1 MNPRHRRLLIP
12 GLLIALLVVVLLSSL
27 ARRADGAEAGPDV
40 VSRMSD
46 PRITESS
53 GLAVSVKHDD
63 LAYTINDSG
72 NAPIV
77 FAVKIST
84 GAVVG
89 TTTIT
94 GSTPVDTEAIAI
106 DGDGELW
113 VADTGDNE
121 ANRTD
126 VALYALPEP
135 GPGDHSVAAKRYPL
149 TYPSGPADVETLL
162 INPRTGAKGVVT
174 KGLFAGELLAL
185 PKKLSTQKP
194 NKAKSTGHDMPA
206 MVTDGVMSANGRFAL
221 VRTYSDVHLYDAKTW
236 KSIRSHRTPPQPQGE
251 SIAIERTQKSY
262 LIGSEGAN
270 SALIRIPLTLPK
282 VATPK
287 PTAKAK
293 PSANPTKGSATS
305 STGKDGSGFAGSIWV
320 WVVGGVALVAA
331 IASAASRRT

>member
-12 GLLIALLVVVLLSSL
+12 GLLIALLVVVLVSSL

-94 GSTPVDTEAIAI
+94 GGELIDTEAIAI

-121 ANRTD
+121 ENRTD
-126 VALYALPEP
+126 IALYALPEP

-149 TYPSGPADVETLL
+149 AYPSGPADVEALL

-185 PKKLSTQKP
+185 PSKLSTQKP
-194 NKAKSTGHDMPA
+194 NQAKLISNEMPA
-206 MVTDGVMSANGRFAL
+206 MVTDGAMSANGRFAL
-221 VRTYSDVHLYDAKTW
+221 LRSYSDVHLYDAKTW
-236 KSIRSHRTPPQPQGE
+236 KSIRSHETPPQPQGE
-251 SIAIERTQKSY
+251 SIAIERSQKSF

-282 VATPK
+282 AVPSATPT
-287 PTAKAK
+287 PSAK
-293 PSANPTKGSATS
+293 PAKQAGTS
-305 STGKDGSGFAGSIWV
+305 STTTGDGGFAGSIWV
-320 WVVGGVALVAA
+320 WAIGGVALVAA

>member
-12 GLLIALLVVVLLSSL
+12 GLLIALLVVVLVSSL
-27 ARRADGAEAGPDV
+27 ARRADGAEDGPGI

-53 GLAVSVKHDD
+53 GLAISVKHDD

-72 NAPIV
+72 NASIV
-77 FAVKIST
+77 FAVKVST

-106 DGDGELW
+106 DGEGELW

-121 ANRTD
+121 ENRTD
-126 VALYALPEP
+126 IALYALPEP
-135 GPGDHSVAAKRYPL
+135 GPGNHAVAAKRYPL

-194 NKAKSTGHDMPA
+194 NQAKATGDEMPA
-206 MVTDGVMSANGRFAL
+206 MATDGVMSADGQYAL

-236 KSIRSHRTPPQPQGE
+236 KHLRSHDTPPQSQGE
-251 SIAIERTQKSY
+251 SIAIERSQKAF

-282 VATPK
+282 VEPVATPK
-287 PTAKAK
+287 PSAK
-293 PSANPTKGSATS
+293 PAKETTASPTS
-305 STGKDGSGFAGSIWV
+305 KDGGGFAGSIWV
-320 WVVGGVALVAA
+320 WAIGGVALVAA

>member
-12 GLLIALLVVVLLSSL
+12 GLLIALLVVVLVSSL

-94 GSTPVDTEAIAI
+94 GGELIDTEAIAI

-121 ANRTD
+121 ENRTD
-126 VALYALPEP
+126 IALYALPEP

-149 TYPSGPADVETLL
+149 AYPSGPADVEALL

-185 PKKLSTQKP
+185 PSKLSTQKP
-194 NKAKSTGHDMPA
+194 NQAKLISNEMPA
-206 MVTDGVMSANGRFAL
+206 MVTDGAMSANGRFAL
-221 VRTYSDVHLYDAKTW
+221 LRSYSDVHLYDAKTW
-236 KSIRSHRTPPQPQGE
+236 KSIRSHETPPQPQGE
-251 SIAIERTQKSY
+251 SIAIERSQKSF

-282 VATPK
+282 AEPSATPT
-287 PTAKAK
+287 PSAK
-293 PSANPTKGSATS
+293 PAKQAGTS
-305 STGKDGSGFAGSIWV
+305 STTTGDGGFAGSIWV
-320 WVVGGVALVAA
+320 WAIGGVALVAA

>member
-12 GLLIALLVVVLLSSL
+12 GLLIALLVVVLVSSL

-94 GSTPVDTEAIAI
+94 GSELIDTEAIAI

-121 ANRTD
+121 ENRTD
-126 VALYALPEP
+126 IALYALPEP

-149 TYPSGPADVETLL
+149 AYPSGPADVEALL

-185 PKKLSTQKP
+185 PSKLSTQKP
-194 NKAKSTGHDMPA
+194 NQAKLISNEMPA
-206 MVTDGVMSANGRFAL
+206 MVTDGAMSANGRFAL
-221 VRTYSDVHLYDAKTW
+221 LRSYSDVHLYDAKTW
-236 KSIRSHRTPPQPQGE
+236 KSIRSHETPPQPQGE
-251 SIAIERTQKSY
+251 SIAIERSQKSF

-282 VATPK
+282 AVPSATPT
-287 PTAKAK
+287 PSAK
-293 PSANPTKGSATS
+293 PAKQAGTS
-305 STGKDGSGFAGSIWV
+305 STTTGDGGFAGSIWV
-320 WVVGGVALVAA
+320 WAIGGVALVAA

>member
-12 GLLIALLVVVLLSSL
+12 GLLIALLVVVLVSSL

-40 VSRMSD
+40 VSRISD

-94 GSTPVDTEAIAI
+94 GTTPADTEAIAI

-113 VADTGDNE
+113 VADTGDNRE
-121 ANRTD
+121 NRTD
-126 VALYALPEP
+126 IALYALPEP
-135 GPGDHSVAAKRYPL
+135 GAGQHSVAAKRYEL

-185 PKKLSTQKP
+185 PTKLSTDRP
-194 NKAKSTGHDMPA
+194 NAAKLISRDMPA
-206 MVTDGVMSANGRFAL
+206 MVTDGVMSADGRFAL
-221 VRTYSDVHLYDAKTW
+221 LRTYSDVHLYDAKTW
-236 KSIRSHRTPPQPQGE
+236 KPIRSHETPPQPQGE
-251 SIAIERTQKSY
+251 SIAIERSQKSF

-270 SALIRIPLTLPK
+270 SALIRLPLTLPVAK
-282 VATPK
+282 PAATPA
-287 PTAKAK
+287 P
-293 PSANPTKGSATS
+293 SATS
-305 STGKDGSGFAGSIWV
+305 KTPAKQTASSSETSDGGGFAGSIWL
-320 WVVGGVALVAA
+320 WAIGAAALVAA
-331 IASAASRRT
+331 VASAASRRT

>member
-12 GLLIALLVVVLLSSL
+12 GLLIALLVVVLVSSL
-27 ARRADGAEAGPDV
+27 ARRADGAEAGPDI
-40 VSRMSD
+40 VSRMD
-46 PRITESS
+46 DARITESS

-72 NAPIV
+72 NDPIV
-77 FAVKIST
+77 FAVEIST

-94 GSTPVDTEAIAI
+94 GHTLVDTEALAI

-113 VADTGDNE
+113 VADTGDNQE
-121 ANRTD
+121 QRSD

-135 GPGDHSVAAKRYPL
+135 GRGDHSVAATRYPL
-149 TYPSGPADVETLL
+149 TYPGGPADVEALL

-185 PKKLSTQKP
+185 PRKLTADQP
-194 NKAKSTGHDMPA
+194 NEAEATGHDMPA

-221 VRTYSDVHLYDAKTW
+221 VRTYSEVRLYDAKTW
-236 KSIRSHRTPPQPQGE
+236 KSIRSASTPPQPQGE
-251 SIAIERTQKSY
+251 TIAFERSQKSY
-262 LIGSEGAN
+262 LIGSEGAS
-270 SALIRIPLTLPK
+270 SALIRIPLTLPEVK
-282 VATPK
+282 PAPT
-287 PTAKAK
+287 PTADPKQTEA
-293 PSANPTKGSATS
+293 S
-305 STGKDGSGFAGSIWV
+305 GKDENRASGGFAGSIWL
-320 WVVGGVALVAA
+320 WAIGGVALIAA

>member
-27 ARRADGAEAGPDV
+27 ARRADGAEAGPGV

-53 GLAVSVKHDD
+53 GLAISVKHDD

-72 NAPIV
+72 NDPII

-94 GSTPVDTEAIAI
+94 ENTPIDTEAIAI

-121 ANRTD
+121 ERRTD

-135 GPGDHSVAAKRYPL
+135 GAGDHSVAAARYPI
-149 TYPSGPADVETLL
+149 TYPSGPADVEALL
-162 INPRTGAKGVVT
+162 INPRTGAKGLVT
-174 KGLFAGELLAL
+174 KGLFGGDLLAL
-185 PKKLSTQKP
+185 PSKLVANQT
-194 NKAKSTGHDMPA
+194 NEAKSLGHDMPA
-206 MVTDGVMSANGRFAL
+206 IITDGAMSADGRYAL
-221 VRTYSDVHLYDAKTW
+221 LRSYSDAYLYDATTW
-236 KSIRSHRTPPQPQGE
+236 KPIRSAQTPAQKQGE
-251 SIAIERTQKSY
+251 SIAIERSQKSF
-262 LIGSEGAN
+262 LIGHEGAN
-270 SALIRIPLTLPK
+270 SELIRVPLTLEGAEP
-282 VATPK
+282 
-287 PTAKAK
+287 AK
-293 PSANPTKGSATS
+293 PSPKPEPTKAAASGNQNRDS
-305 STGKDGSGFAGSIWV
+305 GGFAGSIWL
-320 WVVGGVALVAA
+320 WVVGGAALVAA

>member
-12 GLLIALLVVVLLSSL
+12 GLLVALLVVVLVSSL

-46 PRITESS
+46 TRITESS
-53 GLAVSVKHDD
+53 GLAISVKHDD

-77 FAVKIST
+77 FAIKIST

-94 GSTPVDTEAIAI
+94 ENTPIDTEAIAI
-106 DGDGELW
+106 DGDGVLW
-113 VADTGDNE
+113 VADTGDNQE
-121 ANRTD
+121 RRTD

-135 GPGDHSVAAKRYPL
+135 GTGDHSVAATRYPL
-149 TYPSGPADVETLL
+149 TYPGGPADVETLL

-185 PKKLSTQKP
+185 PSKLVADRP
-194 NKAKSTGHDMPA
+194 NLAKDTGHEMPA
-206 MVTDGVMSANGRFAL
+206 VVTDGVMSANGRYAL
-221 VRTYSDVHLYDAKTW
+221 LRTYSNVHLYDAKTW
-236 KSIRSHRTPPQPQGE
+236 KSIRSAETPPQPQGE
-251 SIAIERTQKSY
+251 SIAIEPNQKSF
-262 LIGSEGAN
+262 LIGSEGAD

-282 VATPK
+282 TADDE
-287 PTAKAK
+287 PTTK
-293 PSANPTKGSATS
+293 PSPTKTAAEKPADDAGN
-305 STGKDGSGFAGSIWV
+305 GFAGSIWL
-320 WVVGGVALVAA
+320 WAIGGVALLAA
-331 IASAASRRT
+331 IASATTNRT

>member
-12 GLLIALLVVVLLSSL
+12 GLLIALLVVVLVSSL

-94 GSTPVDTEAIAI
+94 GGDLVDTEAIAI

-121 ANRTD
+121 ANRKD

-135 GPGDHSVAAKRYPL
+135 GPGDHAVAAKRYPL

-185 PKKLSTQKP
+185 PSKLSEQGP
-194 NKAKSTGHDMPA
+194 NKAKLISNEMPA
-206 MVTDGVMSANGRFAL
+206 MVTDGAMSAYGRFAL
-221 VRTYSDVHLYDAKTW
+221 LRSYSDVHLYDAKTW
-236 KSIRSHRTPPQPQGE
+236 KGIRSHATPPQPQGE
-251 SIAIERTQKSY
+251 SLAIERSQKSF

-270 SALIRIPLTLPK
+270 SALIRIRLTLPDTK
-282 VATPK
+282 PVATPR
-287 PTAKAK
+287 PT
-293 PSANPTKGSATS
+293 PTKATSEATS
-305 STGKDGSGFAGSIWV
+305 SASKGGGGFAGSIWV

-331 IASAASRRT
+331 ITSAASRRT

>member
-12 GLLIALLVVVLLSSL
+12 GLLIALLVVVLVSSL
-27 ARRADGAEAGPDV
+27 ARRADGAEAGPDI

-53 GLAVSVKHDD
+53 GLAVSVEHDD

-106 DGDGELW
+106 DGDGQLW

-121 ANRTD
+121 ENRTD
-126 VALYALPEP
+126 IALYALPEP
-135 GPGDHSVAAKRYPL
+135 GPGNHSVAAKRYPL
-149 TYPSGPADVETLL
+149 TYPSGPADVEALL

-185 PKKLSTQKP
+185 PKKLSTDKP
-194 NKAKSTGHDMPA
+194 NLAKATGHDMPA

-221 VRTYSDVHLYDAKTW
+221 IRTYSDVHLYDAKTW
-236 KSIRSHRTPPQPQGE
+236 KSIRSHKTPAQPQGE
-251 SIAIERTQKSY
+251 SIAIDRSQKSF

-282 VATPK
+282 AEPVATPK
-287 PTAKAK
+287 PTA
-293 PSANPTKGSATS
+293 TKATS
-305 STGKDGSGFAGSIWV
+305 AATADKNEAGGGFAGSIWV

>member
-12 GLLIALLVVVLLSSL
+12 GLLIALLVVVLVSSL
-27 ARRADGAEAGPDV
+27 ARRADGAEAGPEV

-53 GLAVSVKHDD
+53 GLAISVKHDD

-72 NAPIV
+72 NEPII
-77 FAVKIST
+77 FAIKVST

-94 GSTPVDTEAIAI
+94 ENTPIDTEAIAI

-113 VADTGDNE
+113 VADTGDNQE
-121 ANRTD
+121 RRTD

-135 GPGDHSVAAKRYPL
+135 GTGDHSVAAERYPI
-149 TYPSGPADVETLL
+149 TYPGGPADVETLL

-174 KGLFAGELLAL
+174 KGLFGGELLAL
-185 PKKLSTQKP
+185 PSKLAADRA
-194 NKAKSTGHDMPA
+194 NEAKALGHDMPA
-206 MVTDGVMSANGRFAL
+206 MITDGSMSADGRYAL
-221 VRTYSDVHLYDAKTW
+221 LRSYSDAYLYDATTW
-236 KSIRSHRTPPQPQGE
+236 KPIRSAPTPAQAQGE
-251 SIAIERTQKSY
+251 SIAFERSQKSY

-282 VATPK
+282 AEVVPT
-287 PTAKAK
+287 PTAK
-293 PSANPTKGSATS
+293 PTKQAGST
-305 STGKDGSGFAGSIWV
+305 KDANRAGSGFAGSIWL